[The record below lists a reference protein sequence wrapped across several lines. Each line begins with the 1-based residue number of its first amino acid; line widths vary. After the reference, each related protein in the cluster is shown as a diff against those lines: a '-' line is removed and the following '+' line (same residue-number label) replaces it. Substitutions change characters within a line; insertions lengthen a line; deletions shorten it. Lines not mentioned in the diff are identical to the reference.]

1 MTKPRFKDHVIAL
14 TVGILM
20 NPIVLLIVFFVD
32 SPTSNV
38 WLHGKPLLERT
49 PFAYTFFWSSIFLP
63 GNPPSFDLV
72 LWVAITSNTILYYFL
87 TYFILNNLRK
97 KHV

>member
-1 MTKPRFKDHVIAL
+1 MTESRVARIAL

-20 NPIVLLIVFFVD
+20 NPILLLIVFFVD
-32 SPTSNV
+32 SPHTSNV

-49 PFAYTFFWSSIFLP
+49 PFAYTFFWSSVFLP
-63 GNPPSFDLV
+63 GNPPSFEMTMF
-72 LWVAITSNTILYYFL
+72 AAFISNTTLYCVFS
-87 TYFILNNLRK
+87 YFILSHLRN